1 MAPGKRGKAQAF
13 QECFDDLVLE
23 VQGDL
28 HGISTRA
35 HARNLISQETLET
48 VTDQQNDI
56 AQRSI
61 ILVSSVQ
68 ASIGVSED
76 NFDAFVA
83 VLREEPAVS
92 GFADTL
98 ERTLQRLQGSTWR
111 ETRDPPRGI
120 DSGMGSARVTL
131 REYYGVWPARLL
143 FVGSGDTTK
152 RNNEP
157 PVSVLAVPESKGSEG
172 SADRQPADG
181 GNTRPDLNKPDNRL
195 SPPET
200 YWESIL
206 LKYQRKHKFQ
216 SGDPGTGMCTG
227 DTGYST
233 QSREVTNE
241 GDMTPP
247 ESEEI
252 GESVGRHSR
261 PPDALVPLG
270 PRVKLRFSG
279 DEASVGISEPDSH
292 HSNLPNEPAHPSEGN
307 SSEPECHHSNL
318 PNEPSE
324 GIGADQPSD
333 DVQQSIAE
341 DVGHS
346 QCGGT
351 SVLVSGHATTPHD
364 PMSRVSSS
372 TPTSLLEDTYQM
384 RMDLKQKNA
393 TISELV
399 LQVENLMTRLDNTEM
414 EKRNVEAELQD
425 KQAEFKRVRDEM
437 DEKIKALQNRVEE
450 MEKEV
455 GEYQRQ
461 IAKPTQNSGM
471 YS

>member
-13 QECFDDLVLE
+13 QECFDDLVVE

-28 HGISTRA
+28 HGISSRA

-48 VTDQQNDI
+48 VTNQQNDI

-111 ETRDPPRGI
+111 ETRDPPRRMDSGI
-120 DSGMGSARVTL
+120 DTAEAERIRPVLTVPESKGS
-131 REYYGVWPARLL
+131 E
-143 FVGSGDTTK
+143 GSGSTFGPPRRMDFVMCSDDATK
-152 RNNEP
+152 RNNEL
-157 PVSVLAVPESKGSEG
+157 PVSVLAVPESEGSEG

-181 GNTRPDLNKPDNRL
+181 GNTRPNLNKPDNRR
-195 SPPET
+195 PNV
-200 YWESIL
+200 ESL
-206 LKYQRKHKFQ
+206 LDVTSMLLWYKHVPRDCRASK
-216 SGDPGTGMCTG
+216 
-227 DTGYST
+227 
-233 QSREVTNE
+233 SREVTNE

-252 GESVGRHSR
+252 GEPVGRHSR
-261 PPDALVPLG
+261 PPDALVLPC
-270 PRVKLRFSG
+270 
-279 DEASVGISEPDSH
+279 VGISEPDRH
-292 HSNLPNEPAHPSEGN
+292 HSSLPNEPAHPIEGN
-307 SSEPECHHSNL
+307 SSES
-318 PNEPSE
+318 SE

-341 DVGHS
+341 DVSHS
-346 QCGGT
+346 QCGGA
-351 SVLVSGHATTPHD
+351 SVLVSGHAITAHD
-364 PMSRVSSS
+364 RMSRVSSS
-372 TPTSLLEDTYQM
+372 TSTSLLEDTYQM

-414 EKRNVEAELQD
+414 EKRNVEAE
-425 KQAEFKRVRDEM
+425 FKRVRDEM
-437 DEKIKALQNRVEE
+437 DEEMKALRNRVEE